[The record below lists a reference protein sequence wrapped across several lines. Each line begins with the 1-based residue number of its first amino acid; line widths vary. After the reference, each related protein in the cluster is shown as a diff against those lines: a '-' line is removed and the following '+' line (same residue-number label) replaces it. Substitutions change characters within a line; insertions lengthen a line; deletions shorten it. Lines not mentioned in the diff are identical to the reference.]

1 MNESRDLSWV
11 LYIDREARHGTL
23 YSTDEGKIMPVY
35 TAKCTL
41 GANPGNKSAVG
52 DHRTQEGVFRIE
64 TAAIGEFEDLY
75 GDAFLN
81 LEDKP
86 YEGLQVTGTGLEER
100 IAAIKAGRDS
110 TNGAA
115 TFLNHDMR
123 RIVAGIISNGAAY
136 GRVVI
141 EAPSRPLYGERS

>member
-1 MNESRDLSWV
+1 MSESRDISWI
-11 LYIDREARHGTL
+11 LYIDREAREGTF
-23 YSTDEGKIMPVY
+23 YTINDGAIKPVY
-35 TAKCTL
+35 AAKCTL
-41 GANPGNKSAVG
+41 GANPGNKEMVG

-64 TAAIGEFEDLY
+64 TAAIGEFETLY
-75 GDAFLN
+75 GAAFLN

-86 YEGLQVTGTGLEER
+86 FEGLQVTGTGLEDR
-100 IAAIKAGRDS
+100 IAAIKDGRDS

-115 TFLNHDMR
+115 TFLNQDMR
-123 RIVAGIISNGAAY
+123 RITAGIISGGAAY